1 MRWTMMLVL
10 VATAAGMAG
19 ARAETL
25 PMPEGVIAFASPEGE
40 ALFMGA
46 EARNDYFPLS
56 IHFTTQVNPAYCGPA
71 SIAMVLNALDV
82 PRPPSKLTLGLGMFD
97 QENIF
102 TPATEAVKPAS
113 AIMRGGMT
121 LDEFGGVLAAHDL
134 TVDIHHAADSSL
146 DEFRQAAS
154 AVLDD
159 DDHFIL
165 VNYLRKAIGQ
175 EAGGHISPL
184 AAYDAD
190 TDRFLIL
197 DVSRYKYPPAW
208 VTAAALFGAMD
219 TPDSDN
225 HDLTRGY
232 VVVSK

>member
-1 MRWTMMLVL
+1 MRWTPVIVAAVL
-10 VATAAGMAG
+10 AACTAA

-25 PMPEGVIAFASPEGE
+25 AMPASLIAFATPAGE
-40 ALFMGA
+40 ALLLGA

-56 IHFTTQVNPAYCGPA
+56 IHFTTQANPAYCGPA
-71 SIAMVLNALDV
+71 SMAMVLNALDV
-82 PRPPSKLTLGLGMFD
+82 PRPPSNATLGLGMFD

-102 TPATEAVKPAS
+102 TPATEAVKPSA
-113 AIMRGGMT
+113 AIMKGGMT
-121 LDEFGGVLAAHDL
+121 LDDLGGVLAARGVH
-134 TVDIHHAADSSL
+134 VDVQHAADSSL
-146 DEFRQAAS
+146 EAFRKT
-154 AVLDD
+154 AVATLAD

-165 VNYLRKAIGQ
+165 VNYLRKTIGQ

-190 TDRFLIL
+190 SDRFLIL

-208 VTAAALFGAMD
+208 VEAATLFAAMN

-225 HDLTRGY
+225 HDKTRGF